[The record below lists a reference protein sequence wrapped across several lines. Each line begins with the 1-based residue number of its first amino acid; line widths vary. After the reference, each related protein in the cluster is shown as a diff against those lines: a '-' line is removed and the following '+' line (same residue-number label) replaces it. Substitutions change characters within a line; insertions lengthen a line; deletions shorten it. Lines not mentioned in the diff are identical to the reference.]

1 MNDGSSIAQLSMSSS
16 PAKKGLAAISHKS
29 SAVFRS
35 KFGAAKPPKD
45 LVRSEGK
52 IVLSK
57 FTSRNLDRV
66 EEKSSAAL
74 RKMVMSER
82 TPAPPALS
90 PEPAGRRPEAKAPA
104 LLVLKDRGTASRPAR
119 AKISASGACDPKTGA
134 LSPEKGLLSPKS
146 RLSKVESSNAKVSSP
161 KMRIRSIKT
170 GLETPTPVPFDFL
183 KNKTQKVTQNPT
195 MDSKL
200 RLSIKEE
207 RGPSDS
213 AYVPIL
219 SERTSENLQPQS
231 CLSDLYLASFSFR
244 DEESKERLR
253 KELEKQLLD
262 VFPHG
267 LAKSEGEQQM
277 LNLRYASFEKI

>member
-1 MNDGSSIAQLSMSSS
+1 MNDGSTTAQLSLSSS
-16 PAKKGLAAISHKS
+16 PVKKGLAAVSQKH
-29 SAVFRS
+29 SAAFQA
-35 KFGAAKPPKD
+35 KLGAAKPPKD

-66 EEKSSAAL
+66 EEKSSAPL
-74 RKMVMSER
+74 RKAALSER
-82 TPAPPALS
+82 TPAPPVLS

-104 LLVLKDRGTASRPAR
+104 LLVLKDRGTAPRPAR
-119 AKISASGACDPKTGA
+119 AKVSTSGVCDRKAGG
-134 LSPEKGLLSPKS
+134 LSPEKGLLAPKE

-161 KMRIRSIKT
+161 KLKIRSIKT
-170 GLETPTPVPFDFL
+170 GLETPAPVPFDFL

-195 MDSKL
+195 LDSRL
-200 RLSIKEE
+200 RLSTKEE
-207 RGPSDS
+207 KGPSDS

-219 SERTSENLQPQS
+219 SEKTAESFKPQS
-231 CLSDLYLASFSFR
+231 SLSELYLASFSFR

-253 KELEKQLLD
+253 QELEKQILD

-267 LAKSEGEQQM
+267 LAKSEGEQQV